1 MNISCALWKAFYLGV
16 SVDLGFQV
24 RAPELE
30 VPRGALG
37 GFASNRV
44 LHSLSG
50 KPRVLQHQGRKQ
62 VTKAQSS

>member
-44 LHSLSG
+44 LHCLENLG
-50 KPRVLQHQGRKQ
+50 YCN
-62 VTKAQSS
+62 TKEGSR